1 MSETP
6 ATIDDD
12 APSEVA
18 TQHQVTLS
26 SPVSGRD
33 FFAGFAAEVINSK
46 VMIVDDEPLNVRVLR
61 KYLETVGFTRFVTT
75 SDALQSLQILEEE
88 NPDIL
93 LLDIMMPGISGLD
106 ILEIVREHS
115 QLKFLPVIILTAA
128 SDPDTKLEALCRG
141 ATEFLG
147 KPVEHAELALRVRNA
162 LVAKGHQDR
171 LADYSTYL
179 KQQVSNRTAQLRA
192 SQQEVVN
199 CLARAADYRDGTTGS
214 HVIRV
219 GLYAEIVARE
229 MGCPHHIADLI
240 REAAKLH
247 DVGKIGI
254 PDSILLKPGK
264 LDAVEKK
271 LMQQH
276 CSFGRNIIEQLPDG
290 HLNGAVGLAE
300 NVASPILRLAAS
312 VAYSHHERWDGG
324 GYPLGLSGSKIPI
337 EGRITAIADVFD
349 ALSTKRPYKDAF
361 EMKHCFQILEEGRG
375 THFDPEVLDAFFSS
389 LEQIMRVYKQ
399 YSDDIEEE
407 VAKAEKKP
415 VAKQEKPKQEKP
427 KQKKSAGE
435 VSALRAKLESS
446 LTAKAKPKATAPK
459 SLPIKTESVVVSQEP
474 VDEDETE
481 FI

>member
-1 MSETP
+1 M
-6 ATIDDD
+6 
-12 APSEVA
+12 
-18 TQHQVTLS
+18 TLS

-33 FFAGFAAEVINSK
+33 FFVGFAREVVNSK

-75 SDALQSLQILEEE
+75 SDALQALPMLEEE

-106 ILEIVREHS
+106 ILEIVRQHS
-115 QLKFLPVIILTAA
+115 KLMCLPVIILTAA

-179 KQQVSNRTAQLRA
+179 KQQVNNRTAELRA

-199 CLARAADYRDGTTGS
+199 CLARAADYRDGTTGR

-219 GLYAEIVARE
+219 GLYAEVVATQ
-229 MGCPHHIADLI
+229 MGCPVHVAELI

-264 LDAVEKK
+264 LDDIELK

-276 CSFGRNIIEQLPDG
+276 CSFGRNIIEQLPDRRLSG
-290 HLNGAVGLAE
+290 GPASMAG

-312 VAYSHHERWDGG
+312 VAYSHHEKWDGT
-324 GYPLGLSGSKIPI
+324 GYPLGLKGAQIPI

-349 ALSTKRPYKDAF
+349 ALSTKRPYKGAF
-361 EMKHCFQILEEGRG
+361 EMQKCFSILEEGRG
-375 THFDPEVLDAFFSS
+375 THFDPEVLDAFFAAID
-389 LEQIMRVYKQ
+389 QIMDVYKH
-399 YSDDIEEE
+399 YSDASDESG
-407 VAKAEKKP
+407 AFPNAE
-415 VAKQEKPKQEKP
+415 
-427 KQKKSAGE
+427 SNN
-435 VSALRAKLESS
+435 
-446 LTAKAKPKATAPK
+446 
-459 SLPIKTESVVVSQEP
+459 
-474 VDEDETE
+474 
-481 FI
+481 

>member
-1 MSETP
+1 MSDLASLTQD
-6 ATIDDD
+6 IS
-12 APSEVA
+12 SEGPKKVA
-18 TQHQVTLS
+18 LS
-26 SPVSGRD
+26 STKTGRD
-33 FFAGFAAEVINSK
+33 FFASFAGEVTNSK

-75 SDALQSLQILEEE
+75 SDALQALPMLEEE
-88 NPDIL
+88 TPDIL

-128 SDPDTKLEALCRG
+128 SDPDTKLDALSRG

-171 LADYSTYL
+171 LTDYSSYL
-179 KQQVSNRTAQLRA
+179 KQQVDNRTAELKE
-192 SQQEVVN
+192 SQQDVVN

-219 GLYAEIVARE
+219 GLYAEVVARQ
-229 MGCPHHIADLI
+229 MGCPDHVADLL

-254 PDSILLKPGK
+254 PDSVLLKPGK
-264 LDAVEKK
+264 LDEAELK
-271 LMQQH
+271 LMRQH

-290 HLNGAVGLAE
+290 RTTLAGSLNG

-312 VAYSHHERWDGG
+312 VAYSHHEKWDGT
-324 GYPLGLSGSKIPI
+324 GYPLGLKGAEIPI

-349 ALSTKRPYKDAF
+349 ALSTKRPYKGAF
-361 EMKHCFQILEEGRG
+361 EIKHCFDILEEGRG
-375 THFDPEVLDAFFSS
+375 THFDPEVLDAFIASS
-389 LEQIMRVYKQ
+389 DAVMDVYHKH
-399 YSDDIEEE
+399 SD
-407 VAKAEKKP
+407 A
-415 VAKQEKPKQEKP
+415 
-427 KQKKSAGE
+427 
-435 VSALRAKLESS
+435 
-446 LTAKAKPKATAPK
+446 
-459 SLPIKTESVVVSQEP
+459 
-474 VDEDETE
+474 VDEAGSFNAPTL
-481 FI
+481 